1 MQAKEAL
8 ESKLLLSTE
17 GLKLLQLEQQALG
30 NQSSIYADLVI
41 NDCRNRA
48 VRRVEC
54 KEIEKQELL
63 KQALEHA
70 SDRGINAS
78 MLVYC
83 QHQFTEA
90 LGDLQERVARTYE
103 LASAEAQVS
112 LARLPTLTN
121 VRP

>member
-1 MQAKEAL
+1 M
-8 ESKLLLSTE
+8 
-17 GLKLLQLEQQALG
+17 
-30 NQSSIYADLVI
+30 
-41 NDCRNRA
+41 
-48 VRRVEC
+48 RRVEC

-112 LARLPTLTN
+112 LGPTPDVDRCQALKVSNAALETRLESMQAEQQETLRAEEQRYQTQ
-121 VRP
+121 R